1 MTAVNRLALWGQS
14 SLTPSLMPP
23 SRVSAAISAMPTIR
37 PTPHDPTSERARITE
52 RRQHWITNNLAP
64 VDPLRE
70 AFLQSGMSLGEFAR
84 RMGYTRTVPNI
95 DQARR
100 ALGLRPDHSG
110 RGPRDKP
117 REHVSWDTAHKI
129 LDALNLD
136 PVDVDL

>member
-1 MTAVNRLALWGQS
+1 MTAVNRFALWEQS
-14 SLTPSLMPP
+14 SLTRSLMPP
-23 SRVSAAISAMPTIR
+23 SRVSEATSARSTIR
-37 PTPHDPTSERARITE
+37 PTAPGPTFERSSITE

-100 ALGLRPDHSG
+100 ALGLCPDHSG
-110 RGPRDKP
+110 RGSQAKP
-117 REHVSWDTAHKI
+117 REHVSWDTAHKM

>member
-1 MTAVNRLALWGQS
+1 M
-14 SLTPSLMPP
+14 MPP
-23 SRVSAAISAMPTIR
+23 SKASGAVSPMPTIR
-37 PTPHDPTSERARITE
+37 PTPHGRTYNRTSITE
-52 RRQHWITNNLAP
+52 RRQDWITNNLAP

-110 RGPRDKP
+110 RGPRARP
-117 REHVSWDTAHKI
+117 REHVSWDTAHKM
-129 LDALNLD
+129 LDALSLD